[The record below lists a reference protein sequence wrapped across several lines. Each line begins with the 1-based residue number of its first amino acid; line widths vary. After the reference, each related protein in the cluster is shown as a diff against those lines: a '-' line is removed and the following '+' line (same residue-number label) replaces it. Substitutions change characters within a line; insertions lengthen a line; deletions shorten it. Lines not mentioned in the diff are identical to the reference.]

1 MPGQANIENCDLAL
15 SEVLMAGA
23 AGLITHP
30 IALCAYVLSLV
41 FGLLARMWSSKGR
54 KSFHRQLFHLA
65 VFVSVTALVGGLI
78 LAWYQTARAP
88 SSASEPAAKNAST
101 SNPTGSGA
109 TSVPAVS
116 QTSSGPNSSNV
127 QNSGSG
133 SVTVQY
139 GSSNPQ
145 NPPAKQPE
153 KK

>member
-1 MPGQANIENCDLAL
+1 
-15 SEVLMAGA
+15 MAGA

-41 FGLLARMWSSKGR
+41 FGLLAKMWSSKGR
-54 KSFHRQLFHLA
+54 KTFHRQLFRLA

-88 SSASEPAAKNAST
+88 SSAPEPAMKNAAS
-101 SNPTGSGA
+101 SNPAGSGVI
-109 TSVPAVS
+109 SVPAAS
-116 QTSSGPNSSNV
+116 QTSSGPNSSNI
-127 QNSGSG
+127 QNGGSG

-139 GSSNPQ
+139 GSSNPP